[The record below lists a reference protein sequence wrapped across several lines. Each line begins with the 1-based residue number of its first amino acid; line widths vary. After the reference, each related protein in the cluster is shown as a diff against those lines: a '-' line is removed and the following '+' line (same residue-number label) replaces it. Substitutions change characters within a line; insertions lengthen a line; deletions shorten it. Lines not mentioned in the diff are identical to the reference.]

1 MPDISLLLAVTDTI
15 GSRLGVCAGTTVVG
29 ILLIVSG
36 INSVRTKKAQES
48 GLGRRAV
55 NNLLGRDNTYTGQ
68 SAVAMG
74 IMRIIMGVAAIIF
87 GIVFIFVGPFL
98 AR

>member
-1 MPDISLLLAVTDTI
+1 MSDFPLLLAVADTL
-15 GSRLGVCAGTTVVG
+15 GSRLGICAGMSIVG
-29 ILLIVSG
+29 ILLILSG
-36 INSVRTKKAQES
+36 IHSVRTKRAEES